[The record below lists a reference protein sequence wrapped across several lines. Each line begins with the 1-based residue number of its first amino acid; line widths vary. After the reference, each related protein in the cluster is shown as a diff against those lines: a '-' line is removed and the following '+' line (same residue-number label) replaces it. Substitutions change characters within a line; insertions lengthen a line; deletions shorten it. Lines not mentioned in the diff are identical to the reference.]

1 MTFLIDAGMVMYWG
15 TARWTP
21 FEIFE
26 SYSAV
31 STFPKIFIFSYTNL
45 TKKYRGIL
53 KVSILTQGTWSL
65 VQMGIL
71 WIIYFEFIFQ
81 SKEYR
86 LIGPTVE
93 LSEYHWFHREKVE
106 LYMAEL
112 YNKIGM

>member
-1 MTFLIDAGMVMYWG
+1 MGEKYLILN
-15 TARWTP
+15 
-21 FEIFE
+21 
-26 SYSAV
+26 S
-31 STFPKIFIFSYTNL
+31 
-45 TKKYRGIL
+45 
-53 KVSILTQGTWSL
+53 
-65 VQMGIL
+65 
-71 WIIYFEFIFQ
+71 FIFQ